1 MRLIQSQRRMAFTLV
16 ELLVVIAIIGIL
28 IALLLPAV
36 QAAREAARR
45 LQCSNNLKQLGLA
58 FHGYHTACRT
68 FPMGYGP
75 MPDGGYGTGTDEGV
89 EWTWCVRLFPYI
101 EQKALYDNINWNAN
115 PGVATSDPEQLYLRG
130 AQIAAFQCPSDSEA
144 DKPYEDAGDP
154 NQKRGRISYGGNF
167 GLGPMEAP
175 KSRSPLWDQA
185 TGTQLYYPDAGDRR
199 YPGVLGYNRG
209 ARMADITDGSSNT
222 ALLSELISGGPNTIR
237 ATFSHNEGPVYM
249 HDYKPNDP
257 MPEHMDLVR
266 ICGDNNPKRA
276 PCEKIS
282 TKNMIRHTARSY
294 HNGGAMLGL
303 CDGSVRFISESVALN
318 VWWALAT
325 PDGGEVVSGEF

>member
-1 MRLIQSQRRMAFTLV
+1 MRLIQSQGRLAFTLV

-45 LQCSNNLKQLGLA
+45 LQCANNLKQLGLA
-58 FHGYHTACRT
+58 FHNYHTACRT

-75 MPDGGYGTGTDEGV
+75 MYSGYGSGGGANDI

-115 PGVATSDPEQLYLRG
+115 PGVATSDPEQMYLRS
-130 AQIAAFQCPSDSEA
+130 AQIAAFQCPSDPEA
-144 DKPYEDAGDP
+144 DKPYESAGDP

-167 GLGPMEAP
+167 GVGPMEAP
-175 KSRSPLWDQA
+175 KSRTSLWDPD
-185 TGTQLYYPDAGDRR
+185 TGTPLYDPDAGDRR

-237 ATFSHNEGPVYM
+237 ATFSYDEGPVYM

-257 MPEHMDLVR
+257 DPAHMDQVR
-266 ICGDNNPKRA
+266 ICGANNPKRA
-276 PCEKIS
+276 PCTPIS
-282 TKNMIRHTARSY
+282 TKNMIRHTARSN
-294 HNGGAMLGL
+294 HNGGVMLGL
-303 CDGSVRFISESVALN
+303 CDGSVRFISESVALD

-325 PDGGEVVSGEF
+325 PDGGEVTSGEF